1 MSQLIKRKVLLFMI
15 NEYIKEKSPNT
26 PLITNET
33 LKEVISDSELET
45 RGIQELFH
53 CFALGFDDLIK
64 YGSK

>member
-1 MSQLIKRKVLLFMI
+1 MSQLIKRKVLTFMI

-26 PLITNET
+26 SLITNEI

-45 RGIQELFH
+45 MGIQELFH
-53 CFALGFDDLIK
+53 HFVLGFDYLIK